1 MAQMNIDSENLAKI
15 MNTTQIH
22 DCLEKITDQEVEK
35 MHESADLNMDLGT
48 VLDKIRL
55 NHDVWNFDEMG
66 HRKVAG
72 ANRLIYDI

>member
-1 MAQMNIDSENLAKI
+1 
-15 MNTTQIH
+15 
-22 DCLEKITDQEVEK
+22 

-48 VLDKIRL
+48 VLDKIKL